1 MSQNKIA
8 DNERRSLVPLE
19 RKLVIAIIVVGLT
32 ASFGNLASA
41 HTTLTRYWDGRPTPD
56 LIAQIISGVTFA
68 LLKGLTLGWI
78 IEICK

>member
-1 MSQNKIA
+1 MT
-8 DNERRSLVPLE
+8 LE
-19 RKLVIAIIVVGLT
+19 HKLVIAIIVVGLT

-41 HTTLTRYWDGRPTPD
+41 QTTLTRDWEGRTTPD

-68 LLKGLTLGWI
+68 LLKGLTLGWV